1 MADPAIKKV
10 PFSSINLLDP
20 FFESLRMNYPDFKEW
35 FRKKAMEK
43 AEAYVVST
51 RQGISGFLYLKQ
63 EICPITDINP
73 PLLAERCLKIGTFKV
88 DSHGTKLGERFVK
101 LIIDQVIKQKLRYA
115 YVTIFPEHE
124 PLIRILEGFGF
135 CKWSEKHGKRRTEHV
150 YIKDIYAC
158 TGNIL
163 SDYPVM
169 DLRRADKWLVSIRP
183 EFHSELFPDSI
194 LRTESAEIIQDLSHT
209 NSIHKVYLGF
219 AQKWPEVVQGS
230 CLVIYRC
237 QDKEGTHAWFKSVA
251 TSLCL
256 VEEVRPKRSFL
267 SEQDFINYCQKYS
280 VFTEEKLRTVFRARK
295 KFELHAIKMTYN
307 LALPKRPNL
316 EQLVTEGV
324 LPHPKEKKEYLGL
337 KKLSEAE
344 FQAIVTLG
352 NVDARLIIN

>member
-1 MADPAIKKV
+1 M
-10 PFSSINLLDP
+10 
-20 FFESLRMNYPDFKEW
+20 
-35 FRKKAMEK
+35 
-43 AEAYVVST
+43 
-51 RQGISGFLYLKQ
+51 
-63 EICPITDINP
+63 
-73 PLLAERCLKIGTFKV
+73 
-88 DSHGTKLGERFVK
+88 
-101 LIIDQVIKQKLRYA
+101 
-115 YVTIFPEHE
+115 
-124 PLIRILEGFGF
+124 
-135 CKWSEKHGKRRTEHV
+135 
-150 YIKDIYAC
+150 
-158 TGNIL
+158 
-163 SDYPVM
+163 
-169 DLRRADKWLVSIRP
+169 
-183 EFHSELFPDSI
+183 
-194 LRTESAEIIQDLSHT
+194 
-209 NSIHKVYLGF
+209 
-219 AQKWPEVVQGS
+219 
-230 CLVIYRC
+230 
-237 QDKEGTHAWFKSVA
+237 A